1 MQPLRQS
8 TARTFP
14 SHISTAASRIAR
26 IIVEPVG
33 APEALYNKDHG
44 ASQEYMT
51 RIKKEKGLPMACP
64 NCGQPTIEGAKFCA
78 SCGSP
83 LTQTTAAAPQ
93 APAAPES
100 DDGTM
105 LSSAPHMAPAPQ
117 MPTAA
122 VPLPNSAAP
131 AAPQT
136 TVPQPTTPQPATQ
149 AQPTAQAQAMQTVAP
164 QAAPT
169 QQFQYAPSPAPQPAA
184 APQPSQPTQQIARPA
199 ADPTITALTT
209 PQSMKTMGASLG
221 IGLGASVV
229 FALLASIVFFMGNA
243 AASNG
248 LAGIPGFSDTASFL
262 GNNGVSGSGPNFFQI
277 LFTVMT
283 LGVGGSLNLKTS
295 SQGFSLS
302 NLGIDASHVSV
313 TLPIGL
319 PGVALAIGA
328 AFGAYM
334 LARRFAL
341 RFKWTGVIS
350 SLIVGVLSGL
360 VLLVFAAIF
369 PVTVGGSYSDYSASA
384 SLSGVSFRTFCMAF
398 LLSVAGA
405 LAGYALAQY
414 AGDSGNVFSAA
425 WRWAHRARGFVRTLV
440 ESFAIYGVLFLVLG
454 LVATIAMS
462 AANHLGAGGLLLVP
476 LLFPALPLML
486 ISLSSFGGIA
496 FSTSSYS
503 VHTITLFNV
512 SSLSQ
517 YGWILWICFV
527 LFLLATFYIALRET
541 ARNMYDPYYAGWQHT
556 WKAPVAAMVFWLAA
570 EFLFTYFAAGYA
582 SSSMSMTTPMWYFLV
597 AGIWAFLIEV
607 AAMTFGP
614 TLVASLPGMWRIIV
628 GGTVQQTPQNV
639 VDYVKSCDPSYGMKK
654 TSATA
659 SGTTATATMPTA
671 SAAAQPANPTTPAA
685 PGAGQPLDPKT
696 KKTILIGG
704 IVIGALIVLGIVYG
718 VLNSTV
724 FSAKSVAQSYLTAIA
739 DGKYGKANGIADPQV
754 GKDQLKL
761 LSDTVAKADNATI
774 ANPHIDSVKTV
785 EGVAKVN
792 VTYSLN
798 GKNVNDSLTIN
809 KDGSKFLLFPN
820 WKISSPL
827 LKTIT
832 VSVPNAVESLSV
844 NGVDVTA
851 KNAEK
856 SDSSTW
862 TLRVYPGSYKV
873 SIGKSGYVTSGITM
887 VRTNADSDAAD
898 LKIMPT
904 AKLKEDL
911 SKAVNAKLDECAKST
926 DYAPEGCPFGF
937 DLYDEDYYRNFA
949 WSISVYPKLSDIDLD
964 YGTFSTR
971 QGKAKCTYEEKHFDD
986 SWESQDD
993 STHFTVNG
1001 SFSIRDGKL
1010 SVTIDDED

>member
-1 MQPLRQS
+1 MAEGMPEKQ
-8 TARTFP
+8 AR
-14 SHISTAASRIAR
+14 AKASKQANEDAR
-26 IIVEPVG
+26 FV
-33 APEALYNKDHG
+33 
-44 ASQEYMT
+44 
-51 RIKKEKGLPMACP
+51 
-64 NCGQPTIEGAKFCA
+64 
-78 SCGSP
+78 
-83 LTQTTAAAPQ
+83 
-93 APAAPES
+93 
-100 DDGTM
+100 
-105 LSSAPHMAPAPQ
+105 
-117 MPTAA
+117 
-122 VPLPNSAAP
+122 LPNACETKMVVTMNARSL
-131 AAPQT
+131 QNFFHLRCCSR
-136 TVPQPTTPQPATQ
+136 
-149 AQPTAQAQAMQTVAP
+149 AQWE
-164 QAAPT
+164 
-169 QQFQYAPSPAPQPAA
+169 
-184 APQPSQPTQQIARPA
+184 IREL

-398 LLSVAGA
+398 LLSAAGA

-659 SGTTATATMPTA
+659 SATTATATMPTA
-671 SAAAQPANPTTPAA
+671 SAAAQPANPTTPAAPAASVPQPATPAAPMPAPTATPVSQAVPQPVAPTSMPNTTTGNTATGAVPLPQSPAGTASMPVAA

-761 LSDTVAKADNATI
+761 LSDAVAKADNATI

-856 SDSSTW
+856 SDSGTW

-964 YGTFSTR
+964 YGTFSAR
-971 QGKAKCTYEEKHFDD
+971 QGKAKCTYEEKNFDD
-986 SWESQDD
+986 SWKSQDD

>member
-1 MQPLRQS
+1 
-8 TARTFP
+8 
-14 SHISTAASRIAR
+14 
-26 IIVEPVG
+26 
-33 APEALYNKDHG
+33 
-44 ASQEYMT
+44 MT

-93 APAAPES
+93 A
-100 DDGTM
+100 
-105 LSSAPHMAPAPQ
+105 
-117 MPTAA
+117 
-122 VPLPNSAAP
+122 
-131 AAPQT
+131 
-136 TVPQPTTPQPATQ
+136 
-149 AQPTAQAQAMQTVAP
+149 VAP

-313 TLPIGL
+313 TLPVGL

-398 LLSVAGA
+398 LLSAAGA

-556 WKAPVAAMVFWLAA
+556 WKAPVAVMTFWLAA

-582 SSSMSMTTPMWYFLV
+582 SSSMSMTAPMWYFLV

-607 AAMTFGP
+607 ITMTFGP

-659 SGTTATATMPTA
+659 SATTATATMPTA
-671 SAAAQPANPTTPAA
+671 SAAAQPANPTTPATPAASVPQPATPAAPMPAPTATPVSQAVPQPVAPTSMPNTTTGNTATGAVPLPQSPAGAASMPVAA

-696 KKTILIGG
+696 KKTILISG

-761 LSDTVAKADNATI
+761 LSDAVAKADNATI

-820 WKISSPL
+820 WKISNPL

-856 SDSSTW
+856 SDSGTW

-971 QGKAKCTYEEKHFDD
+971 QGKAKCTYEEKNFDD

>member
-1 MQPLRQS
+1 
-8 TARTFP
+8 
-14 SHISTAASRIAR
+14 
-26 IIVEPVG
+26 
-33 APEALYNKDHG
+33 
-44 ASQEYMT
+44 MT

-93 APAAPES
+93 A
-100 DDGTM
+100 
-105 LSSAPHMAPAPQ
+105 
-117 MPTAA
+117 
-122 VPLPNSAAP
+122 
-131 AAPQT
+131 
-136 TVPQPTTPQPATQ
+136 
-149 AQPTAQAQAMQTVAP
+149 VAP

-184 APQPSQPTQQIARPA
+184 APPSQPTQQIARPA

-313 TLPIGL
+313 TLPVGL

-398 LLSVAGA
+398 LLSAAGA

-486 ISLSSFGGIA
+486 ISMSSFGGIA

-556 WKAPVAAMVFWLAA
+556 WKAPVAAMAFWLAA

-614 TLVASLPGMWRIIV
+614 TLVASLPGMWRIVV

-671 SAAAQPANPTTPAA
+671 SAAAQPANPTTPAAPAASVPQPATPAAPMPAPTAPTAPTATPVSQAVPQPVAPTSMPNTTTGNTATGAVPLPQSPAGAASMPVAA

-754 GKDQLKL
+754 GKNQLKL
-761 LSDTVAKADNATI
+761 LSDAVAKADNATI

-856 SDSSTW
+856 SDSGTW

-971 QGKAKCTYEEKHFDD
+971 QGKAKCTYEEKNFDD

>member
-33 APEALYNKDHG
+33 APEALYNKGHG

-93 APAAPES
+93 P
-100 DDGTM
+100 
-105 LSSAPHMAPAPQ
+105 
-117 MPTAA
+117 
-122 VPLPNSAAP
+122 
-131 AAPQT
+131 
-136 TVPQPTTPQPATQ
+136 
-149 AQPTAQAQAMQTVAP
+149 VAP

-313 TLPIGL
+313 TLPVGL

-341 RFKWTGVIS
+341 RFKRTGVIS

-398 LLSVAGA
+398 LLSAAGA

-685 PGAGQPLDPKT
+685 PAASVPQPATPAAPMPAPTAPTATPVSQAVPQPVAPTSMPNTTTGNTTGAVPLPQSPAGAASMPVAAPGAGQPLDPKT
-696 KKTILIGG
+696 KKTILISG

-739 DGKYGKANGIADPQV
+739 DGKYDKANDIADPQV
-754 GKDQLKL
+754 DKDQLKL

-856 SDSSTW
+856 SDSGTW

-971 QGKAKCTYEEKHFDD
+971 QGKAKCTYEEKNFDD

>member
-1 MQPLRQS
+1 
-8 TARTFP
+8 
-14 SHISTAASRIAR
+14 
-26 IIVEPVG
+26 
-33 APEALYNKDHG
+33 
-44 ASQEYMT
+44 MT

-105 LSSAPHMAPAPQ
+105 LSS
-117 MPTAA
+117 
-122 VPLPNSAAP
+122 
-131 AAPQT
+131 
-136 TVPQPTTPQPATQ
+136 
-149 AQPTAQAQAMQTVAP
+149 
-164 QAAPT
+164 APT

-313 TLPIGL
+313 TLPVGL

-398 LLSVAGA
+398 LLSAAGA

-556 WKAPVAAMVFWLAA
+556 WKAPVAAMAFWLAA

-582 SSSMSMTTPMWYFLV
+582 SSSMSMTAPMWYFLV

-685 PGAGQPLDPKT
+685 PAASVPQPATPAAPMPAPTAPTAPTATPVSQAVPQPVAPTSMPNTTTGNTATGAVPLPQSPAGTASMPVAAPGAGQPLDPKT
-696 KKTILIGG
+696 KKTILISG

-739 DGKYGKANGIADPQV
+739 DGKYDKANGIADPQV
-754 GKDQLKL
+754 DKDQLKL

-856 SDSSTW
+856 SDSGTW

-971 QGKAKCTYEEKHFDD
+971 QGKAKCTYEEKNFDD

>member
-1 MQPLRQS
+1 
-8 TARTFP
+8 
-14 SHISTAASRIAR
+14 
-26 IIVEPVG
+26 
-33 APEALYNKDHG
+33 
-44 ASQEYMT
+44 
-51 RIKKEKGLPMACP
+51 
-64 NCGQPTIEGAKFCA
+64 
-78 SCGSP
+78 
-83 LTQTTAAAPQ
+83 
-93 APAAPES
+93 
-100 DDGTM
+100 
-105 LSSAPHMAPAPQ
+105 
-117 MPTAA
+117 
-122 VPLPNSAAP
+122 
-131 AAPQT
+131 
-136 TVPQPTTPQPATQ
+136 
-149 AQPTAQAQAMQTVAP
+149 
-164 QAAPT
+164 
-169 QQFQYAPSPAPQPAA
+169 
-184 APQPSQPTQQIARPA
+184 
-199 ADPTITALTT
+199 
-209 PQSMKTMGASLG
+209 
-221 IGLGASVV
+221 
-229 FALLASIVFFMGNA
+229 
-243 AASNG
+243 
-248 LAGIPGFSDTASFL
+248 
-262 GNNGVSGSGPNFFQI
+262 
-277 LFTVMT
+277 
-283 LGVGGSLNLKTS
+283 
-295 SQGFSLS
+295 
-302 NLGIDASHVSV
+302 
-313 TLPIGL
+313 
-319 PGVALAIGA
+319 
-328 AFGAYM
+328 
-334 LARRFAL
+334 
-341 RFKWTGVIS
+341 
-350 SLIVGVLSGL
+350 
-360 VLLVFAAIF
+360 
-369 PVTVGGSYSDYSASA
+369 
-384 SLSGVSFRTFCMAF
+384 
-398 LLSVAGA
+398 
-405 LAGYALAQY
+405 
-414 AGDSGNVFSAA
+414 
-425 WRWAHRARGFVRTLV
+425 
-440 ESFAIYGVLFLVLG
+440 
-454 LVATIAMS
+454 
-462 AANHLGAGGLLLVP
+462 
-476 LLFPALPLML
+476 
-486 ISLSSFGGIA
+486 
-496 FSTSSYS
+496 
-503 VHTITLFNV
+503 
-512 SSLSQ
+512 
-517 YGWILWICFV
+517 
-527 LFLLATFYIALRET
+527 
-541 ARNMYDPYYAGWQHT
+541 
-556 WKAPVAAMVFWLAA
+556 
-570 EFLFTYFAAGYA
+570 
-582 SSSMSMTTPMWYFLV
+582 MSMTTPMWYFLV

-671 SAAAQPANPTTPAA
+671 SAAAQPANPTTPAAPAASVPQPATPAAPMPAPTATPVSQAVPQPVAPTSMPNTTTGNTATGAVPLPQSPAGTASMPVAA

>member
-1 MQPLRQS
+1 
-8 TARTFP
+8 
-14 SHISTAASRIAR
+14 
-26 IIVEPVG
+26 
-33 APEALYNKDHG
+33 
-44 ASQEYMT
+44 MT

-136 TVPQPTTPQPATQ
+136 TVPQPTTPQPAAQ
-149 AQPTAQAQAMQTVAP
+149 AQPTAQAQATQTVAP

-184 APQPSQPTQQIARPA
+184 APQPSQLTQQIARPA

-313 TLPIGL
+313 TLPVGL

-398 LLSVAGA
+398 LLSAAGA

-454 LVATIAMS
+454 LAATIAMS

-486 ISLSSFGGIA
+486 ISLSSF
-496 FSTSSYS
+496 
-503 VHTITLFNV
+503 
-512 SSLSQ
+512 
-517 YGWILWICFV
+517 
-527 LFLLATFYIALRET
+527 
-541 ARNMYDPYYAGWQHT
+541 
-556 WKAPVAAMVFWLAA
+556 
-570 EFLFTYFAAGYA
+570 
-582 SSSMSMTTPMWYFLV
+582 
-597 AGIWAFLIEV
+597 
-607 AAMTFGP
+607 
-614 TLVASLPGMWRIIV
+614 
-628 GGTVQQTPQNV
+628 
-639 VDYVKSCDPSYGMKK
+639 
-654 TSATA
+654 
-659 SGTTATATMPTA
+659 
-671 SAAAQPANPTTPAA
+671 
-685 PGAGQPLDPKT
+685 
-696 KKTILIGG
+696 GG

-761 LSDTVAKADNATI
+761 LSDAVAKADNATI

-856 SDSSTW
+856 SDSGTW

>member
-1 MQPLRQS
+1 
-8 TARTFP
+8 
-14 SHISTAASRIAR
+14 
-26 IIVEPVG
+26 
-33 APEALYNKDHG
+33 
-44 ASQEYMT
+44 MT

-93 APAAPES
+93 A
-100 DDGTM
+100 
-105 LSSAPHMAPAPQ
+105 
-117 MPTAA
+117 
-122 VPLPNSAAP
+122 
-131 AAPQT
+131 
-136 TVPQPTTPQPATQ
+136 
-149 AQPTAQAQAMQTVAP
+149 VAP

-313 TLPIGL
+313 TLPVGL

-398 LLSVAGA
+398 LLSAAGA

-607 AAMTFGP
+607 ITMTFGP

-659 SGTTATATMPTA
+659 SATTATATMPTA
-671 SAAAQPANPTTPAA
+671 SAAAQPANPTTPATPAASVPQPATPAAPMPAPTATPVSQAVPQPVAPTSMPNTTTGNTATGAVPLPQSPAGAASMPVAA

-696 KKTILIGG
+696 KKTILISG

-754 GKDQLKL
+754 DKDQLKL

-774 ANPHIDSVKTV
+774 ANPHIDSVKAV

-820 WKISSPL
+820 WRISSPL

-887 VRTNADSDAAD
+887 VRTSADSDAAD

-971 QGKAKCTYEEKHFDD
+971 QGKAKCTYEEKNFDD

>member
-1 MQPLRQS
+1 MPNTTTGN
-8 TARTFP
+8 TAT
-14 SHISTAASRIAR
+14 
-26 IIVEPVG
+26 G
-33 APEALYNKDHG
+33 
-44 ASQEYMT
+44 
-51 RIKKEKGLPMACP
+51 
-64 NCGQPTIEGAKFCA
+64 
-78 SCGSP
+78 
-83 LTQTTAAAPQ
+83 
-93 APAAPES
+93 
-100 DDGTM
+100 
-105 LSSAPHMAPAPQ
+105 
-117 MPTAA
+117 A
-122 VPLPNSAAP
+122 VPLP
-131 AAPQT
+131 Q
-136 TVPQPTTPQPATQ
+136 
-149 AQPTAQAQAMQTVAP
+149 
-164 QAAPT
+164 
-169 QQFQYAPSPAPQPAA
+169 SPA
-184 APQPSQPTQQIARPA
+184 
-199 ADPTITALTT
+199 
-209 PQSMKTMGASLG
+209 G
-221 IGLGASVV
+221 
-229 FALLASIVFFMGNA
+229 
-243 AASNG
+243 AAS
-248 LAGIPGFSDTASFL
+248 
-262 GNNGVSGSGPNFFQI
+262 
-277 LFTVMT
+277 M
-283 LGVGGSLNLKTS
+283 
-295 SQGFSLS
+295 
-302 NLGIDASHVSV
+302 
-313 TLPIGL
+313 
-319 PGVALAIGA
+319 
-328 AFGAYM
+328 
-334 LARRFAL
+334 
-341 RFKWTGVIS
+341 
-350 SLIVGVLSGL
+350 
-360 VLLVFAAIF
+360 
-369 PVTVGGSYSDYSASA
+369 PV
-384 SLSGVSFRTFCMAF
+384 
-398 LLSVAGA
+398 
-405 LAGYALAQY
+405 
-414 AGDSGNVFSAA
+414 
-425 WRWAHRARGFVRTLV
+425 
-440 ESFAIYGVLFLVLG
+440 
-454 LVATIAMS
+454 
-462 AANHLGAGGLLLVP
+462 
-476 LLFPALPLML
+476 
-486 ISLSSFGGIA
+486 
-496 FSTSSYS
+496 
-503 VHTITLFNV
+503 
-512 SSLSQ
+512 
-517 YGWILWICFV
+517 
-527 LFLLATFYIALRET
+527 
-541 ARNMYDPYYAGWQHT
+541 
-556 WKAPVAAMVFWLAA
+556 
-570 EFLFTYFAAGYA
+570 
-582 SSSMSMTTPMWYFLV
+582 
-597 AGIWAFLIEV
+597 
-607 AAMTFGP
+607 
-614 TLVASLPGMWRIIV
+614 
-628 GGTVQQTPQNV
+628 
-639 VDYVKSCDPSYGMKK
+639 
-654 TSATA
+654 
-659 SGTTATATMPTA
+659 
-671 SAAAQPANPTTPAA
+671 AA

-739 DGKYGKANGIADPQV
+739 DGKYDKANDIADPQV
-754 GKDQLKL
+754 DKDQLKL

-971 QGKAKCTYEEKHFDD
+971 QGKAKCTYEEKNFDD

>member
-1 MQPLRQS
+1 
-8 TARTFP
+8 
-14 SHISTAASRIAR
+14 
-26 IIVEPVG
+26 
-33 APEALYNKDHG
+33 
-44 ASQEYMT
+44 MT

-93 APAAPES
+93 A
-100 DDGTM
+100 
-105 LSSAPHMAPAPQ
+105 
-117 MPTAA
+117 
-122 VPLPNSAAP
+122 
-131 AAPQT
+131 
-136 TVPQPTTPQPATQ
+136 
-149 AQPTAQAQAMQTVAP
+149 VAP

-313 TLPIGL
+313 TLPVGL

-398 LLSVAGA
+398 LLSAAGA

-440 ESFAIYGVLFLVLG
+440 ESFAIYGALFLVLG

-607 AAMTFGP
+607 ITMTFGP

-659 SGTTATATMPTA
+659 SATTATATMPTA

-685 PGAGQPLDPKT
+685 PAASVPQPATPAAPMPAPTAPTATPVSQAVPQPVAPTSMPNTTTGNTATGNTATGAVPLPQSPAGAASMPVAAPGAGQPLDPKT
-696 KKTILIGG
+696 KKTILISG

-739 DGKYGKANGIADPQV
+739 DGKYDKANDIADPQV
-754 GKDQLKL
+754 DKDQLKL

-844 NGVDVTA
+844 NSVDVTA

-856 SDSSTW
+856 SDSGTW

-949 WSISVYPKLSDIDLD
+949 WSISAYPKLSDIDLD

-971 QGKAKCTYEEKHFDD
+971 QGKAKCTYEEKNFDD

>member
-33 APEALYNKDHG
+33 APEALYNKGHG

-93 APAAPES
+93 A
-100 DDGTM
+100 
-105 LSSAPHMAPAPQ
+105 
-117 MPTAA
+117 
-122 VPLPNSAAP
+122 
-131 AAPQT
+131 
-136 TVPQPTTPQPATQ
+136 
-149 AQPTAQAQAMQTVAP
+149 VAP

-184 APQPSQPTQQIARPA
+184 APPSQPTQQIARPA

-313 TLPIGL
+313 TLPVGL

-384 SLSGVSFRTFCMAF
+384 SLSGVSFRTFCMTF
-398 LLSVAGA
+398 LLSAAGA

-486 ISLSSFGGIA
+486 ISMSSFGGIA

-582 SSSMSMTTPMWYFLV
+582 SSSMSMTAPMWYFLV

-607 AAMTFGP
+607 ITMTFGP

-659 SGTTATATMPTA
+659 SATTATATMPTA
-671 SAAAQPANPTTPAA
+671 SAAAQPANPTTPATPAASVPQPATPAAPMPAPTATPVSQAVPQPVAPTSMPNTTTGNTATGAVPLPQSPAGAASMPVAA

-696 KKTILIGG
+696 KKTILISG

-754 GKDQLKL
+754 DKDQLKL

-774 ANPHIDSVKTV
+774 ANPHIDSVKAV

-856 SDSSTW
+856 SDSGTW

-971 QGKAKCTYEEKHFDD
+971 QGKAKCTYEEKNFDD